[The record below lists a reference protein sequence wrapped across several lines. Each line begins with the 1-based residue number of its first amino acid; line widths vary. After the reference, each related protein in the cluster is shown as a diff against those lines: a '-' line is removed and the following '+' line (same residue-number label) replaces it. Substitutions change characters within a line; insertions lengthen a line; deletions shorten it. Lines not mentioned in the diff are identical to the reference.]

1 MRGALAGALLWLA
14 AAPAWGGGP
23 LPVVTTTT
31 DLKALVEAVG
41 GDRVRVTSLAPA
53 LHDPHSVEVKP
64 GALAELRGA
73 LLLVRIGL
81 DHEPWLARPLRA
93 VGDARLLPGGAADL
107 DLSRGV
113 ALLETE
119 IPRVRAEGGVH
130 VHGFGNPHY
139 WLDPENARPMTERIQ
154 AALAALAPTDAA
166 AFAANRARFV
176 QTLDAGL
183 ARWRS
188 ALAPY
193 AGTRVVVAHESW
205 PYFARRFGLV
215 VVAALEPT
223 PGVPPSAAYLA
234 TLTGRMKAAGVRV
247 IIAEPSTNTSLLS
260 QVAARA
266 DARAVTLIPSV
277 GGDPAARDYPALF
290 DVDVAR
296 LAAAL
301 AAVSAKPAA
310 R

>member
-41 GDRVRVTSLAPA
+41 GDRVRVTSLAPP

-64 GALAELRGA
+64 GGLADLRRA
-73 LLLVRIGL
+73 ALLVRIGL
-81 DHEPWLARPLRA
+81 DHEPWLARPLQA
-93 VGDARLLPGGAADL
+93 VGDTRLAPGGSADL
-107 DLSRGV
+107 DASKGI
-113 ALLETE
+113 ALLDAETA
-119 IPRVRAEGGVH
+119 RVRAERGVH

-139 WLDPENARPMTERIQ
+139 WLDPENARPITARIE
-154 AALAALAPTDAA
+154 AALAALSPPDAPR
-166 AFAANRARFV
+166 FAANRERFLRD
-176 QTLDAGL
+176 LDAGL
-183 ARWRS
+183 ARWQR

-223 PGVPPSAAYLA
+223 PGVPPPAAYLA
-234 TLTGRMKAAGVRV
+234 TLTARMREAGVRV
-247 IIAEPSTNTSLLS
+247 IIAEPSTSAAVVA

-266 DARAVTLIPSV
+266 DAVAVTLIPSV
-277 GGDPAARDYPALF
+277 GGDPDARDYLGLF
-290 DVDVAR
+290 DVDVSR

-301 AAVSAKPAA
+301 ATRPAT